1 MSSKSPKTLK
11 SKSVSESVSVKFQQ
25 AFAAHQ
31 KGMLTEAQALY
42 EEILKRHP
50 DHFDA
55 LHLLGVIA
63 HQARRPQL
71 SVDLIDKA
79 IKLNP
84 NNATFYSNRGNA
96 LKELGQ
102 SADAITNYDKAIQLN
117 SGFIDAYYNR
127 GNVLQILKR
136 HDAAIESYDKAIQ
149 LRPDH
154 ASAYLNRGSA
164 LNGLGKLDAAI
175 ESYDK
180 AIQLSPDYA
189 EAYCSRG
196 NVLKERGQH
205 DEAIRSYDRAIEIN
219 PYYVDAYFNR
229 GIAYQDWN
237 QSDCAIENYDK
248 AIQLRPDFV
257 GAYYNRGIV
266 YQELKQLDEAVESYN
281 KAIQLKPGYEEAYCN
296 RGNAL
301 RGLKQFGA
309 AIESYDI
316 AIRLKPDYAEAYSN
330 RGIAYQDLKQLDAA
344 IESYD
349 EAIQLKPDYAEAYS
363 NRGNALKDHKQPNLA
378 LASYDKAIQLK
389 PDFIEAYFNRGN
401 LLVDLKKLDAAIE
414 SYDKA
419 IQLKP
424 DYAEAYSNRGNAQNG
439 TKRSNAAIQSYAKAI
454 QLNPDYAEA
463 YSNRGDLLRSEFRY
477 VEALHSVT
485 KAIQIDPRLAVA
497 QQTYSAT
504 LAHLSDYRDVV
515 AHSNIASTLAPDDL
529 SIYESRLYT
538 WIYHPDLSAEE
549 ICAEHVRWGK
559 RFPDPESNLF
569 DLHDRTLKRRLRV
582 GYVSPDF
589 RGHSCRFYFDP
600 LFSQHDHTRFELF
613 AYSNVQSEDEH
624 THRLKGYFDT
634 WRDIWNFSDQDVA
647 EMVRHDQIDILVD
660 ACGHMRDTRLE
671 IFALKPAPIQ
681 VTWLGAAWTTGLK
694 QMDYALFDPYMAP
707 EGTHTSEVIVRLPR
721 TWAAYRP
728 SEKAT
733 NTAVTILPALKNGYI
748 TFGYSGRS
756 ERLNYKVFQA
766 WGELL
771 KRLPEAR
778 LIVDYRAFSD
788 PLTQAYYKDFM
799 GQHGIDMSR
808 VTMRNSSNIFEG
820 LGEIDIIL
828 DSFPHSGG
836 TMLFDALWMG
846 VPTVTIASR
855 PPVGRVGTSL
865 MTNLGLPHWVAQDA
879 KGYVDKAIEFAA
891 DIPGLAEIRA
901 GMRERMR
908 ASPVMD
914 EKGFARDVED
924 AYAVMWQDW
933 CSKVSAL

>member
-1 MSSKSPKTLK
+1 MSSKSPKALK
-11 SKSVSESVSVKFQQ
+11 SKSVSDSIGVKFQQ

-31 KGMLTEAQALY
+31 KGVLTEAQALY
-42 EEILKRHP
+42 EEILKKHP

-63 HQARRPQL
+63 HQTGRPQL
-71 SVDLIDKA
+71 SLDLIDKA

-84 NNATFYSNRGNA
+84 NNAVYYSNRGNA
-96 LKELGQ
+96 LKALNQ
-102 SADAITNYDKAIQLN
+102 LAPAIESYNRAIQLN
-117 SGFIDAYYNR
+117 PKLIDPYYNR
-127 GNVLQILKR
+127 GAAYQSLMQFDAALESYDTAIQLKPDLAEAYSNR
-136 HDAAIESYDKAIQ
+136 GGTLTDLKQFDAAIA
-149 LRPDH
+149 
-154 ASAYLNRGSA
+154 
-164 LNGLGKLDAAI
+164 
-175 ESYDK
+175 
-180 AIQLSPDYA
+180 
-189 EAYCSRG
+189 
-196 NVLKERGQH
+196 
-205 DEAIRSYDRAIEIN
+205 
-219 PYYVDAYFNR
+219 
-229 GIAYQDWN
+229 
-237 QSDCAIENYDK
+237 
-248 AIQLRPDFV
+248 
-257 GAYYNRGIV
+257 
-266 YQELKQLDEAVESYN
+266 SYN
-281 KAIQLKPGYEEAYCN
+281 KAIQLKPDLAEAYCNLGIVLRELQQFSAAVISFDMAIQLKQNFTEAHSN

-914 EKGFARDVED
+914 EKGFAGDVED

-933 CSKVSAL
+933 CSKVNK